1 MILPRGERLAN
12 GLAVIGLL
20 PAYIAYGCLKHVVPL
35 KRLARWAW
43 RRPRGGRRDREA
55 ERLLAARVLR
65 ASRLVG
71 ASDRDC
77 LQRSLLLYHKLSQ
90 AGAEP
95 KLLVGF
101 RRVDGQTIGHAWVA
115 VDGRPVIE
123 GDAEWSDYA
132 AIQAFGARG
141 ELVCAPAQAGGRLP
155 PREDRR
161 IWRALRKMR

>member
-1 MILPRGERLAN
+1 MILPGGKRLAG

-20 PAYIAYGCLKHVVPL
+20 PAYMAYGFLKHVVPL

-43 RRPRGGRRDREA
+43 RRPRAGRRDRDA

-65 ASRLVG
+65 ASRLAG

-77 LQRSLLLYHKLSQ
+77 LQRSLLLYHVFSR

-115 VDGRPVIE
+115 VDGRSVIE
-123 GDAEWSDYA
+123 GDAEWSEYA
-132 AIQAFGARG
+132 AIQVFGAHG
-141 ELVCAPAQAGGRLP
+141 DLVCEPVQVSGRFRPL
-155 PREDRR
+155 EDRR
-161 IWRALRKMR
+161 I